1 MTQAINSQ
9 GPAAQP
15 TFTVD
20 QTHGILLR
28 KEHDIEAASDGL
40 GWSSLYV
47 SMQREKPYAD
57 SFDANKDHLIVLHR
71 DGPVTVARNMHGQ
84 HTEKVVPIGGL
95 FILPAGQEF
104 SVELRESLSTIH
116 LYVRSELVG
125 EAASELCRGDPDS
138 VEILAQ
144 LGAQDGVIEQ
154 AAHSACQFMREQVY
168 SNWAADSVA
177 RTLAIQLIR
186 KYSSARLLTE
196 APAVGLPDS
205 KLRQVKAYIEEN
217 LEHNLNLSMLSGVA
231 VLSPIHFARQFKR
244 STGQS
249 PYQYLLNARIE
260 AAKRLLR
267 SQLPIAEIAFRC
279 GFSHQEHLTRT
290 FRKLA
295 GTTPAAY
302 RREMLS

>member
-1 MTQAINSQ
+1 MTHVVEEPRS
-9 GPAAQP
+9 AAPQ
-15 TFTVD
+15 TFTIE

-28 KEHDIEAASDGL
+28 KEHDIEASSDGL

-71 DGPVTVARNMHGQ
+71 DGPVTVSRNLHGQ
-84 HTEKVVPIGGL
+84 RTEKVIPIGGL
-95 FILPAGQEF
+95 FIVPAGQDF
-104 SVELRESLSTIH
+104 SVELQGSLSTTH
-116 LYVRSELVG
+116 VYVRSEMIE
-125 EAASELCRGDPDS
+125 EAASELCRGDHAS
-138 VEILAQ
+138 VHILAQ
-144 LGAQDGVIEQ
+144 LGAQDALIEQ
-154 AAHSACQFMREQVY
+154 AAHTACQFMREQVY

-196 APAVGLPDS
+196 APVHGLPDA
-205 KLRQVKAYIEEN
+205 KLRLVKDYIEQNLEEN
-217 LEHNLNLSMLSGVA
+217 LSLSMLSGVA
-231 VLSPIHFARQFKR
+231 ALSPIHFARQFKR

-249 PYQYLLNARIE
+249 PYQYLLNARID

-267 SQLPIAEIAFRC
+267 SHLPIAEIAFRC
-279 GFSHQEHLTRT
+279 GFAHQEHLTRT
-290 FRKLA
+290 FRKLT

-302 RREMLS
+302 RREVLS

>member
-1 MTQAINSQ
+1 MSHAVDTQSYAEPQ
-9 GPAAQP
+9 A
-15 TFTVD
+15 FTIE

-28 KEHDIEAASDGL
+28 KEHHIEAASDVL

-71 DGPVTVARNMHGQ
+71 DGPVTVARDMHGQ
-84 HTEKVVPIGGL
+84 YAEKVVPIGGL
-95 FILPAGQEF
+95 FILPAGEDF
-104 SVELRESLSTIH
+104 SVELRESLSTVH

-125 EAASELCRGDPDS
+125 EAASELCRGDPES

-144 LGAQDGVIEQ
+144 LGAQDSLIEQ
-154 AAHSACQFMREQVY
+154 AVHTACQFMREQVY

-186 KYSSARLLTE
+186 KHSSARLLAE
-196 APAVGLPDS
+196 APTHGLSDS
-205 KLRQVKAYIEEN
+205 KLRQVKAYIDEN
-217 LEHNLNLSMLSGVA
+217 LEDNLSLSMLSGIVA
-231 VLSPIHFARQFKR
+231 LSPIHFARQFKR

-267 SQLPIAEIAFRC
+267 SSMPIAEIAFQC
-279 GFSHQEHLTRT
+279 GFAHQEHLTRT

-302 RREMLS
+302 RREILS

>member
-1 MTQAINSQ
+1 MSHAVDTQNLVAR
-9 GPAAQP
+9 P
-15 TFTVD
+15 TFTIE

-71 DGPVTVARNMHGQ
+71 DGPVTIARNMHGQ
-84 HTEKVVPIGGL
+84 HTEKVVPVGGL

-104 SVELRESLSTIH
+104 SVELRESLSTVH

-125 EAASELCRGDPDS
+125 EAASELCRGDPAG

-144 LGAQDGVIEQ
+144 MGVQDGLIEH
-154 AAHSACQFMREQVY
+154 AAHTACQFMREQVY

-196 APAVGLPDS
+196 APAHGLPEA
-205 KLRQVKAYIEEN
+205 KLRRVRAYIEAN
-217 LEHNLNLSMLSGVA
+217 LEENISLSMLSGVVA
-231 VLSPIHFARQFKR
+231 LSPIHFARQFKR

-249 PYQYLLNARIE
+249 PYQYLLNARID

-267 SQLPIAEIAFRC
+267 SGMPIAQIAFRC

-302 RREMLS
+302 RRHVQG